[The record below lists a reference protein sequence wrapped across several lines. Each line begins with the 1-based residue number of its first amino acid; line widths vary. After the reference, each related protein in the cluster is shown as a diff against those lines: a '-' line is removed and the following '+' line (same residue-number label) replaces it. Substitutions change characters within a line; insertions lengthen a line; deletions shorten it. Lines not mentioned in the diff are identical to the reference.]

1 MGRGARRTEWGRGS
15 GREWQGQGEERRI
28 KVHILYIKGHT
39 RVPSAVATGLDSAP
53 PGIDELG
60 KNGLGLG

>member
-1 MGRGARRTEWGRGS
+1 MGGRARRTEWGRGS
-15 GREWQGQGEERRI
+15 RRERQRQGEECRI

-39 RVPSAVATGLDSAP
+39 RVPSAVATVLDSGP

-60 KNGLGLG
+60 KNGLRFG